1 MLWQFT
7 NIKEKEAVES
17 HDHTRPS
24 KKINTVLSQSH
35 QLRKSAQNLLTVW
48 QLNHVTRSI
57 FAQSS
62 NSSSLRLPFC
72 FIILFYNHFSFD
84 PHLASLQ
91 TRGTVIS
98 THLATILA
106 NESPTLN
113 PKVPATHIQTHIH
126 SVRTFIF
133 TNKLREHVYPCIYI
147 HLIIEQY
154 LEDIYY
160 SEFDLYSVLHISDL
174 VPDLAKM
181 KQFSWWLVN

>member
-1 MLWQFT
+1 MAIYRYLRKGSSREPW
-7 NIKEKEAVES
+7 S
-17 HDHTRPS
+17 RPS

-35 QLRKSAQNLLTVW
+35 PLTKSAQNLLTVW

-62 NSSSLRLPFC
+62 SSSSSLRLPLF

-98 THLATILA
+98 THLSTILA
-106 NESPTLN
+106 NQPPTLN
-113 PKVPATHIQTHIH
+113 PKVPAPHIQTHIH

-133 TNKLREHVYPCIYI
+133 TNKLREHVYPYTYI

-160 SEFDLYSVLHISDL
+160 SEFDLYGVLHISDL

-181 KQFSWWLVN
+181 RQFLVGG